1 MQANTKNPFLALL
14 PISFS
19 FTRKLHIFSPFSSLK
34 SRNGSCSLYLFFI
47 KAHSNAGFEHPVSQF
62 KREMNYIV
70 AWMSRKAFIIGHG
83 PFRLR
88 MKTYFWSSLNYLGSY
103 RESQERELQEPSR
116 CMFRVDT
123 WILHF
128 VKEELRYC
136 PYLRIYRIYP
146 SCYHIYAWY
155 KPFYT
160 QKERKI
166 AVNNRWLTDSSV
178 VCEKLKV
185 KEEIKILE
193 DYCYDLRQSRMDSRW
208 SHLTTLERCNVSSL
222 AWYLPKPGSVVG
234 RKDQKGE
241 KRRKYNSKNWRGKR
255 AEWWTLSP
263 PQTTALA
270 SLADFFFLPPQELLN
285 LRADDN

>member
-1 MQANTKNPFLALL
+1 MHFQEALSKHEFYELCRQKSYDIACTYKNIVF
-14 PISFS
+14 IRHVIT
-19 FTRKLHIFSPFSSLK
+19 FTLHTNLFIPRKRK
-34 SRNGSCSLYLFFI
+34 S
-47 KAHSNAGFEHPVSQF
+47 
-62 KREMNYIV
+62 
-70 AWMSRKAFIIGHG
+70 
-83 PFRLR
+83 
-88 MKTYFWSSLNYLGSY
+88 
-103 RESQERELQEPSR
+103 
-116 CMFRVDT
+116 
-123 WILHF
+123 
-128 VKEELRYC
+128 
-136 PYLRIYRIYP
+136 
-146 SCYHIYAWY
+146 
-155 KPFYT
+155 
-160 QKERKI
+160 I

-178 VCEKLKV
+178 VSEKLKV

-222 AWYLPKPGSVVG
+222 AWYLPKPGSVAG